1 MKGSFADKVR
11 TAFLELGAGGREVT
25 LDDLLRRAM
34 IKTYKDRKKVTL
46 VMRDLVKA
54 GDAMRVADGVWQ
66 PTEKVRPVERREAM
80 LRIIRAR
87 KAVTVADL
95 QELCGVTEPYA
106 KEFLGLLM
114 RKGLVRYEKE
124 GPKHGP
130 GRGKYRLVK
139 DLQKVPGDE
148 DKAKR
153 LREIR
158 KRKKAEALAALDR
171 AGLEILNARMAI
183 SELEEE

>member
-25 LDDLLRRAM
+25 LDDLVRRAM

-54 GDAMRVADGVWQ
+54 GDAARVADGVWK
-66 PTEKVRPVERREAM
+66 PTEKARPVERREAM

-87 KAVTVADL
+87 KVVTVADL
-95 QELCGVTEPYA
+95 QELCGVTESYA

-114 RKGLVRYEKE
+114 RQGFVRYEKQ
-124 GPKHGP
+124 GPKYGP
-130 GRGKYRLVK
+130 RRGKYRLVK
-139 DLQKVPGDE
+139 DVREVPEDE
-148 DKAKR
+148 DKALR
-153 LREIR
+153 LRKIR
-158 KRKKAEALAALDR
+158 KQKKKEALAALDR
-171 AGLEILNARMAI
+171 AGLEILAVRMAL
-183 SELEEE
+183 SELEDE